1 MVREPQPPRNSRSW
15 IINLNYK
22 CKKSDHKMNSQNNL
36 HIQLAGIGK
45 KYGTEW
51 IFKNLNLNLD
61 PGDKL
66 ALLGGNGS
74 GKSTLLQI
82 ISGYVLPNAGKVIY
96 KSGEKADEAEN
107 YKNHLSI
114 ATPYLD
120 LIEDYTLT
128 ELINHCAVYKPFAN
142 KLNAKDIIE
151 IAELKHAENKHIKN
165 YSSGMKQRVKLT
177 LAVLAD
183 CPLLL
188 LDEPATNLDKNSID
202 WYIKLVGWYG
212 ANKTIVVCSNSVKE
226 EFEFCNKELNVGDYK

>member
-1 MVREPQPPRNSRSW
+1 
-15 IINLNYK
+15 
-22 CKKSDHKMNSQNNL
+22 MNSKNNL

-51 IFKNLNLNLD
+51 IFKNLNLNLN

-82 ISGYVLPNAGKVIY
+82 ISAYVLPNAGKVIY
-96 KSGEKADEAEN
+96 KSGDHIEDVEN
-107 YKNHLSI
+107 YKDQLSI

-120 LIEDYTLT
+120 LIEDYTLE
-128 ELINHCAVYKPFAN
+128 ELINHCAVYKPFVN
-142 KLNAKDIIE
+142 NLTAKEIIE
-151 IAELKHAENKHIKN
+151 ITELQHAQNKHILN
-165 YSSGMKQRVKLT
+165 YSSGMKQRVKLA

-188 LDEPATNLDKNSID
+188 LDEPATNLDRNAID

-212 ANKTIVVCSNSVKE
+212 AHKTIVVCSNSVKE
-226 EFEFCNKELNVGDYK
+226 EFDFCNKELNVADYK